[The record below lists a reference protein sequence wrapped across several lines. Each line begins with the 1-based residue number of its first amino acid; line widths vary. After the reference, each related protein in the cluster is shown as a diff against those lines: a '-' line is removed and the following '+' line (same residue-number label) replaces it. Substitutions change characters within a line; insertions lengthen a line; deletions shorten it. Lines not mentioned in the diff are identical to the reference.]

1 MITSIN
7 IDNANQYL
15 ELFEMVSKDLNDTLD
30 DMSDIPTT
38 DEDINKLQGYKKI
51 CARLNQGKIT
61 PYDEFWVDNLTTGK
75 KEIKISTLE
84 QYFSIISELVEERP
98 SYGIMPLDE
107 SYFEINAN
115 TRSIKIP
122 DEFTGV
128 QVQGDSYAETIY
140 FSIDR
145 YFDATDL
152 AGQSVYIQWE
162 RPVDG
167 VKGYSMPWI
176 VDRQIKPGYLVFG
189 WEISSDITQHPGN
202 VKFSVRFLTRDGD
215 REIKY
220 SLSTLPA
227 SLPIKNSLVL
237 NLSDPNIVVETG
249 AGRFTNG
256 LLGGTTNISLP
267 VIGENNLIDGRYYFI
282 VDDDEDVHSKDQT
295 LMVSAVSPDAGSV
308 SYEWYRV
315 ENIKDETSEPV
326 KKSDNTKK
334 IETYYVEK
342 VIAAN
347 STVEYKIRGLSTN
360 IEDFIDKNLCYSTKD
375 GTALT
380 DLITGLD
387 DIENLIYSEDENIAP
402 IYISFDAL
410 TVSEPG
416 YYYCAIKNM
425 LGFQNK
431 IDYTNYAYF
440 PKALTPNPLS
450 SHLIREGLVTSGDS
464 QTKLTANFILDTSVQ
479 EIKDYSEITYQWQE
493 SATENGDFSDITGAT
508 GQNYLPTA
516 AKYYKCIATNTL
528 NNVSSD
534 EVAGNIWKVTEAII
548 PEMSIRAGSNTINV
562 EANSVNVYVQD
573 TNLTIS
579 VANISE
585 HDKVTCDI
593 YKVNRGDDTIV
604 STIKN
609 VEMSR
614 NNNSFTF
621 RVPSSKCKFVCK
633 SEVGETY
640 KSTSSDF
647 IFYIDSNS

>member
-30 DMSDIPTT
+30 GMSSIPTSE
-38 DEDINKLQGYKKI
+38 DDINRLQGYEKI
-51 CARLNQGKIT
+51 CARLNKGKDT
-61 PYDEFWVDNLTTGK
+61 SYAEFWADNSTTGI

-122 DEFTGV
+122 DEFTGI

-152 AGQSVYIQWE
+152 AGQSIYIQWE

-176 VDRQIKPGYLVFG
+176 VDRQIKPGCLVFG
-189 WEISSDITQHPGN
+189 WEISSAITQHPGN

-227 SLPIKNSLVL
+227 LLPIKNSLVL
-237 NLSDPNIVVETG
+237 NLSDTNIVAETG

-256 LLGGTTNISLP
+256 LLGGATNISLP
-267 VIGENNLIDGRYYFI
+267 VIGENNLIDNRYYFI
-282 VDDDEDVHSKDQT
+282 VDDDEDVHFKDQT
-295 LMVSAVSPDAGSV
+295 LMVSAVSPDAGSI
-308 SYEWYRV
+308 SYEWYQV
-315 ENIKDETSEPV
+315 ENINDETSEPV
-326 KKSDNTKK
+326 KKSGNTKK
-334 IETYYVEK
+334 IETYYIER
-342 VIAAN
+342 ISAAN
-347 STVEYKIRGLSTN
+347 STIEYKIKGISVN
-360 IEDFIDKNLCYSTKD
+360 IEDFIDKNLCYSTKN
-375 GTALT
+375 GNSLT
-380 DLITGLD
+380 NLITGLD
-387 DIENLIYSEDENIAP
+387 DIENLVYSEDENIAP
-402 IYISFDAL
+402 IYISFDTL

-431 IDYTNYAYF
+431 IDYTDYAYF
-440 PKALTPNPLS
+440 PEPPVPGAS
-450 SHLIREGLVTSGDS
+450 SLDLVREGLITSGDS
-464 QTKLTANFILDTSVQ
+464 QTKLTANFNLNTSVQ

-493 SATENGDFSDITGAT
+493 SATENGTFSNITDAT
-508 GQNYLPTA
+508 NVDYLPTT

-528 NNVSSD
+528 NNNSSD
-534 EVAGNIWKVTEAII
+534 AVAGNVWKVTEAIT
-548 PEMSIRAGSNTINV
+548 PAMAIRAGSNTINV
-562 EANSVNVYVQD
+562 EANDVNVYTQD
-573 TNLTIS
+573 TNLIIS
-579 VANISE
+579 VANMTE

-593 YKVNRGDDTIV
+593 YKVDRGTGEQT

-609 VEMSR
+609 VILSR
-614 NNNSFTF
+614 DNSSFTF

-633 SEVGETY
+633 SEVGENY

-647 IFYIDSNS
+647 IFYVDSAS